1 MDDELE
7 VAWQKSVVTKGPPSS
22 FGRYLREVSRF
33 RVWLSAHQIGL
44 LTVNRDTIEQY
55 VLEREPREAATVSSI
70 KSLFRFLLANSDIA
84 EDPAED
90 IRWRKP
96 VLQRKALDE
105 ASVHDFLDQLS
116 PWHGADDF
124 DPRQYFPRVRA
135 WAMAELAYSSG
146 MSSDDLV
153 RIGLQDTDLPRLSV
167 TVGDRLV
174 PITPRARTAISYWLL
189 IRNALLDV
197 PARFLFHGR
206 GLPHAAM
213 TQRPSADFRFF
224 EIAGRRYTMVELRHA
239 YIVHAADRGMSL
251 VNICRLT
258 GLGVAQVESI
268 FKNYRV
274 DAPGS

>member
-7 VAWQKSVVTKGPPSS
+7 VAWQKSVVTNGPPSLIE
-22 FGRYLREVSRF
+22 RYLREVSRF
-33 RVWLSAHQIGL
+33 RGWLSARHIGL

-55 VLEREPREAATVSSI
+55 VLEREPREAATVASI
-70 KSLFRFLLANSDIA
+70 KSLFRFLLANSEIA
-84 EDPAED
+84 VDPAEH

-105 ASVHDFLDQLS
+105 TSVHGFLDQLS
-116 PWHGADDF
+116 PWHCADDF
-124 DPRQYFPRVRA
+124 GPKQYFPRVRA

-146 MSSDDLV
+146 MSTEELV
-153 RIGLQDTDLPRLSV
+153 KIGLKDTDLPRLSV
-167 TVGDRLV
+167 TVDNRLV

-239 YIVHAADRGMSL
+239 YIVHAADRGLSL
-251 VNICRLT
+251 ANICRLT

-268 FKNYRV
+268 LKEYLI